1 MTDSQFE
8 QALQHHI
15 GRFVHEGSC
24 DPFVLMRALMQHLS
38 CVLAGYL
45 RAKQLLPDEIE
56 RELDYH
62 CETLRGATWAY
73 IHDADQ

>member
-1 MTDSQFE
+1 
-8 QALQHHI
+8 
-15 GRFVHEGSC
+15 
-24 DPFVLMRALMQHLS
+24 MRALMQHLS

-73 IHDADQ
+73 IRDADQ